1 MCCDVSASSQ
11 KNEDVFVKDET
22 TFYLFSQNKRV
33 VLKRKSTTQSPLFV
47 SEPQKVLFKETPTS
61 LRNHR
66 TRRLS
71 TFFAFKKEKKKRE
84 EEEKKRRKKKTK
96 KGGGEEGE
104 IFGHVDFTF
113 LYARTQNDTH
123 ATRFEIIPGLLGVD
137 CRRAIR
143 LRRDHVL
150 RVEGRRENH
159 RRRHRRGA
167 WRRLHTEG
175 TFLLPLGEILIHF
188 FRARA
193 RGRRRDA
200 PHNDG
205 AFGRAKRTTRRFLSR
220 AILSPREGSLLRD
233 GVLFASVS
241 LQLIFVGRFCALQTF
256 ENVKQK
262 SLFPLKGCRFG
273 KRALF

>member
-1 MCCDVSASSQ
+1 MVRRDVCVVMCRRRL
-11 KNEDVFVKDET
+11 KRMKI
-22 TFYLFSQNKRV
+22 FYLFSQIKGWYLSEKV
-33 VLKRKSTTQSPLFV
+33 PHKVLSS

-66 TRRLS
+66 PRRLS

-84 EEEKKRRKKKTK
+84 EEEEKKKGKKKKTK

-113 LYARTQNDTH
+113 FYARTQNDTH

>member
-1 MCCDVSASSQ
+1 M
-11 KNEDVFVKDET
+11 
-22 TFYLFSQNKRV
+22 
-33 VLKRKSTTQSPLFV
+33 
-47 SEPQKVLFKETPTS
+47 
-61 LRNHR
+61 
-66 TRRLS
+66 
-71 TFFAFKKEKKKRE
+71 
-84 EEEKKRRKKKTK
+84 KKKTE

-113 LYARTQNDTH
+113 FYARTQNDTH

-175 TFLLPLGEILIHF
+175 TFLPPLGEILIHF

-241 LQLIFVGRFCALQTF
+241 LQLIFVGRFCALHFRKCETKVTF
-256 ENVKQK
+256 SFERV
-262 SLFPLKGCRFG
+262 SLRETCFVLIVGSSHIIIIFFFFS
-273 KRALF
+273 L

>member
-1 MCCDVSASSQ
+1 M
-11 KNEDVFVKDET
+11 
-22 TFYLFSQNKRV
+22 
-33 VLKRKSTTQSPLFV
+33 
-47 SEPQKVLFKETPTS
+47 
-61 LRNHR
+61 
-66 TRRLS
+66 
-71 TFFAFKKEKKKRE
+71 
-84 EEEKKRRKKKTK
+84 KKKTE

-113 LYARTQNDTH
+113 FYARTQNDTH

-193 RGRRRDA
+193 RAEEGETLPTTTARSVGRKEQRDA
-200 PHNDG
+200 
-205 AFGRAKRTTRRFLSR
+205 FSR
-220 AILSPREGSLLRD
+220 ARFFRREK
-233 GVLFASVS
+233 VLCFAMGCCSRA
-241 LQLIFVGRFCALQTF
+241 F
-256 ENVKQK
+256 
-262 SLFPLKGCRFG
+262 LFN
-273 KRALF
+273 

>member
-1 MCCDVSASSQ
+1 MHAVSSFS
-11 KNEDVFVKDET
+11 F
-22 TFYLFSQNKRV
+22 LFSYACV
-33 VLKRKSTTQSPLFV
+33 
-47 SEPQKVLFKETPTS
+47 
-61 LRNHR
+61 HI
-66 TRRLS
+66 
-71 TFFAFKKEKKKRE
+71 FFIIA
-84 EEEKKRRKKKTK
+84 KT
-96 KGGGEEGE
+96 
-104 IFGHVDFTF
+104 DFT
-113 LYARTQNDTH
+113 LYTRAPNNDTH

-175 TFLLPLGEILIHF
+175 TFVLPLGEILIHF

-241 LQLIFVGRFCALQTF
+241 LQLIFVGRFCALYF
-256 ENVKQK
+256 RKCKQK

>member
-1 MCCDVSASSQ
+1 MCAP
-11 KNEDVFVKDET
+11 F
-22 TFYLFSQNKRV
+22 FHLIIFA
-33 VLKRKSTTQSPLFV
+33 
-47 SEPQKVLFKETPTS
+47 
-61 LRNHR
+61 LRLH
-66 TRRLS
+66 
-71 TFFAFKKEKKKRE
+71 FFLRA
-84 EEEKKRRKKKTK
+84 
-96 KGGGEEGE
+96 
-104 IFGHVDFTF
+104 H
-113 LYARTQNDTH
+113 TQNDTH

>member
-1 MCCDVSASSQ
+1 M
-11 KNEDVFVKDET
+11 
-22 TFYLFSQNKRV
+22 
-33 VLKRKSTTQSPLFV
+33 VLKRKSTTQSLSS
-47 SEPQKVLFKETPTS
+47 SEPQKVLLKRPYVASEPQTSSFVDFFCFQKRKE
-61 LRNHR
+61 
-66 TRRLS
+66 
-71 TFFAFKKEKKKRE
+71 KRE
-84 EEEKKRRKKKTK
+84 EEEKKDEKKTE

-113 LYARTQNDTH
+113 FYARTQNDTH

-200 PHNDG
+200 PTTTARSVGRKEQRD
-205 AFGRAKRTTRRFLSR
+205 AFSR

-256 ENVKQK
+256 EM
-262 SLFPLKGCRFG
+262 
-273 KRALF
+273 

>member
-1 MCCDVSASSQ
+1 M
-11 KNEDVFVKDET
+11 
-22 TFYLFSQNKRV
+22 
-33 VLKRKSTTQSPLFV
+33 VLKRKSTTQSPLSS

-66 TRRLS
+66 PRLLS
-71 TFFAFKKEKKKRE
+71 TSFFYFPFVTLNALAVHTF
-84 EEEKKRRKKKTK
+84 
-96 KGGGEEGE
+96 
-104 IFGHVDFTF
+104 FSSSYVDFTF
-113 LYARTQNDTH
+113 FCAHTQNDTY

-205 AFGRAKRTTRRFLSR
+205 AKFGRAKRTTRRFLSR